1 MTIRRSW
8 LQLAAL
14 VVCLLPLTSMA
25 DTSEVDEITQLLE
38 EFLAAADQQA
48 AHEQFWADD
57 LVYTSSTGQRFG
69 KADILLGFADDTEG
83 AEESDAA
90 PAMTYFGEEV
100 DVRLYGNTAIVAFKL
115 VGQPAD
121 GSDAQYY
128 YNTGTFLKRDGA
140 WQVVA
145 WQATK
150 IPPDVYQ

>member
-1 MTIRRSW
+1 MSIRKTRF
-8 LQLAAL
+8 QLAAFL
-14 VVCLLPLTSMA
+14 VCLLPLTSLA
-25 DTSEVDEITQLLE
+25 DTSDVDEITLLLQ

-57 LVYTSSTGQRFG
+57 LVYTSSAGQRFG
-69 KADILLGFADDTEG
+69 KADILAGLADDADD
-83 AEESDAA
+83 AEEGDAA

-100 DVRLYGNTAIVAFKL
+100 DVRLYGDTAIVAFKL
-115 VGQPAD
+115 VGEAE
-121 GSDAQYY
+121 GSDARYY

-145 WQATK
+145 WQATR